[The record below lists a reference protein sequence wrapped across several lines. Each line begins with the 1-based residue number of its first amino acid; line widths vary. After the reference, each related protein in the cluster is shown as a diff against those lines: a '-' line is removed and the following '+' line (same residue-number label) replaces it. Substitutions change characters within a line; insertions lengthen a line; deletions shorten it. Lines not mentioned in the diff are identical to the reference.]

1 MACLLFGAMPSS
13 KPILSYCQLDPYEQT
28 SMNFNQ
34 NATFFINENA
44 YENIVCEMAAILSR
58 GETSQ
63 HTYQAILQPTMT
75 RSVSSV
81 NYAHGLPYPSW
92 LRHWQWISDTIVP
105 VPVKQPIKHEK
116 ALQWR
121 HDGRDSVSNHQP
133 HDCFLNRLFRHR
145 SKKTSKL
152 RVTGLCAGNSPEA
165 DEFPAQMA
173 SNAEN
178 VSIWWRHHVVPWI
191 RIWAATIAKTKQC
204 S

>member
-1 MACLLFGAMPSS
+1 MPHIDVSNTDWRQLIGSALDQIMACRLFGAMPSS

-44 YENIVCEMAAILSR
+44 YENIVCEMVAILSR

-105 VPVKQPIKHEK
+105 VPVKQPIKHDK
-116 ALQWR
+116 ALYNDVIMGAIASQITSLTIVFSTVYLDTDQR
-121 HDGRDSVSNHQP
+121 KHQ
-133 HDCFLNRLFRHR
+133 
-145 SKKTSKL
+145 SS
-152 RVTGLCAGNSPEA
+152 
-165 DEFPAQMA
+165 A
-173 SNAEN
+173 SLAFVRGIPRTNG
-178 VSIWWRHHVVPWI
+178 
-191 RIWAATIAKTKQC
+191 Q
-204 S
+204 